1 MTSLENLPVL
11 WAGPQAVVTLP
22 REIDISNA
30 GQVSDTL
37 LGVLDRGV
45 SALVADMTGTS
56 FCACAGVSALARAQR
71 CAAARQARLRVATT
85 TPIVLRVLALT
96 GADRLVPVFGTVAD
110 ALAGPSG
117 LAPSPED
124 AGDARNAGDTRGENE
139 NPARVARA

>member
-1 MTSLENLPVL
+1 MTSLENFPVL

-22 REIDISNA
+22 QEIDISNA
-30 GQVSDTL
+30 GLVSDTL
-37 LGVLDRGV
+37 LAVLNRGV

-56 FCACAGVSALARAQR
+56 FCACAGVDALARAQQR
-71 CAAARQARLRVATT
+71 AAASQARLRVATT

-96 GADRLVPVFGTVAD
+96 GMDRLVPVFSTVAD
-110 ALAGPSG
+110 ALAGPGG

-124 AGDARNAGDTRGENE
+124 GDE